1 MKKEKDIGFDTNN
14 LSKHNISLAFTRLLG
29 PLSIVTVLDSYKEI
43 RSEYIEL
50 FSIILNWAAEYE
62 IKKDLSLINQV
73 PLLDVYYKLDKLKE
87 KCLFDLKMGEESEL
101 ADEIVIWYEIIMYLR
116 KTQLEMKGEK

>member
-116 KTQLEMKGEK
+116 KTQLEMKG